1 MNYVRS
7 SVKRVAML
15 LVLVI
20 CVGLGLGTLFS
31 ASDSRYIGKA
41 DGSYITV
48 AHASGEADTD
58 TLIDFYK
65 EKVDKLNKQ
74 CNMLLLIC
82 ILLLVALIVTRIV
95 QPHQSIYE
103 IEKLEKKRSKSDK
116 KGEENVKTH
125 SNKAGSGAIFEDA
138 VNSKSQE
145 VYTIQ
150 KEVGEDLRDISDALK

>member
-1 MNYVRS
+1 MNYIKR
-7 SVKRVAML
+7 SVKRVTL
-15 LVLVI
+15 LLALVI
-20 CVGLGLGTLFS
+20 CVGLGLSTLLS
-31 ASDSRYIGKA
+31 TSDSQYIGKA

-82 ILLLVALIVTRIV
+82 ILLLVALIITRII

-103 IEKLEKKRSKSDK
+103 LEKLEKRRSSKKDKENEKSGK
-116 KGEENVKTH
+116 
-125 SNKAGSGAIFEDA
+125 SGSGAIFEDA
-138 VNSKSQE
+138 VGLKSEE
-145 VYTIQ
+145 VYTVQ
-150 KEVGEDLRDISDALK
+150 KEVGEDIRDISDSLK

>member
-1 MNYVRS
+1 MNYIKK
-7 SVKRVAML
+7 SVKRVTML
-15 LVLVI
+15 LALVI
-20 CVGLGLGTLFS
+20 CVGVGLGTLLS
-31 ASDSRYIGKA
+31 SSDSQYIGKA

-58 TLIDFYK
+58 TLINFYK

-103 IEKLEKKRSKSDK
+103 IEKLEKKRSSK
-116 KGEENVKTH
+116 KGKEDTKAN
-125 SNKAGSGAIFEDA
+125 SNKAGRSAIFEDA
-138 VNSKSQE
+138 VSSKSEE
-145 VYTIQ
+145 VYTVQ
-150 KEVGEDLRDISDALK
+150 KEVGEDIRDISDALK

>member
-1 MNYVRS
+1 MGLS
-7 SVKRVAML
+7 TL
-15 LVLVI
+15 LS
-20 CVGLGLGTLFS
+20 T
-31 ASDSRYIGKA
+31 SDSQYIGKA

-82 ILLLVALIVTRIV
+82 ILLLVALIITRII

-103 IEKLEKKRSKSDK
+103 LEKLEKRRSSKKDKENEKSGK
-116 KGEENVKTH
+116 
-125 SNKAGSGAIFEDA
+125 SGSGAIFEDA
-138 VNSKSQE
+138 VGLKSEE
-145 VYTIQ
+145 VYTVQ
-150 KEVGEDLRDISDALK
+150 KEVGEDIRDISDSLK